1 MFIKMNFDK
10 RGYGKSYTRYKVDDN
25 SAKKYYEENK
35 YTFVENN
42 PQFHAQ
48 HVLVEK
54 EEDAK
59 KVKERLD
66 KGEDIKKIAKENFYR
81 S

>member
-1 MFIKMNFDK
+1 M
-10 RGYGKSYTRYKVDDN
+10 
-25 SAKKYYEENK
+25 KKISTLLQK
-35 YTFVENN
+35 II

-59 KVKERLD
+59 KKERLD
-66 KGEDIKKIAKENFYR
+66 KGEDIKKIAKEISIDPSAKRKFR
-81 S
+81 